1 MKTSEQTLQQL
12 DRAISKIADKFPS
25 NVEAQ
30 IPTDIHIRV
39 VQESGE
45 LLVFDDDDIEITRV
59 VIEQWIDNKD
69 EDFFHDVT
77 DVLRQTMYRNRQLLE
92 GMSILKPFSFVLED
106 DEKESVAELFIADDD
121 TVIIG
126 ADIMAD
132 LSEDLDAFFEKLMS
146 E

>member
-30 IPTDIHIRV
+30 ILTDIHIRV

>member
-1 MKTSEQTLQQL
+1 MKISEQTLQQI

-30 IPTDIHIRV
+30 ILTDIHIRV

-77 DVLRQTMYRNRQLLE
+77 DVLRQTMHRNRQLLE

-126 ADIMAD
+126 ADMMAD

>member
-1 MKTSEQTLQQL
+1 MKTSEQTLQQI

-30 IPTDIHIRV
+30 ILTDIHIRV

-77 DVLRQTMYRNRQLLE
+77 DVLRQTMHRNRQLLE

-126 ADIMAD
+126 ADMMAD